1 MAAMMAMAPRRSRSA
16 TPTLASRP
24 DRRQPRASVPTSPPR
39 KPIRATLSWS
49 YAPSAVKEA
58 TGSATWSS
66 KGPTWAA
73 SSSSRSVRV
82 AATIRP
88 VSASTPRWSFLPDRR
103 FLAPCVSSSH
113 APAPQSFSPVLSTS
127 RCMGPVSRPAP
138 LSAPS
143 PRGFGRGPSSV
154 SARRHRVVWSGT
166 ARSSPSRPMTEP
178 ISPSVCRYASRNTA
192 LNVSAVRIAR
202 SEYAGCPPRLVRR
215 SASHASTASSENQ
228 TVKLPRRRRLSSY
241 SRQFVTLRFCSG
253 MWQRRAWFS
262 LKGKA
267 GIPGQTEG
275 CPATSIG
282 PRVPPVGSLQQRAVC
297 YLGLFDQAHQLD
309 LAHVDRTDDRDLA
322 ILKHSLDGGDA
333 ALHLRQLQNGLRI

>member
-1 MAAMMAMAPRRSRSA
+1 
-16 TPTLASRP
+16 
-24 DRRQPRASVPTSPPR
+24 
-39 KPIRATLSWS
+39 
-49 YAPSAVKEA
+49 
-58 TGSATWSS
+58 
-66 KGPTWAA
+66 
-73 SSSSRSVRV
+73 
-82 AATIRP
+82 
-88 VSASTPRWSFLPDRR
+88 
-103 FLAPCVSSSH
+103 
-113 APAPQSFSPVLSTS
+113 
-127 RCMGPVSRPAP
+127 MGPVSRPAP

-143 PRGFGRGPSSV
+143 PRGFGRGTSSV

-202 SEYAGCPPRLVRR
+202 SEYSGCPPRLVRR

-253 MWQRRAWFS
+253 MWWRRSWFS

-275 CPATSIG
+275 RPATSIG
-282 PRVPPVGSLQQRAVC
+282 PRVPPVGSLQQRGRDVLQSLDAGLGEEAHEAELHAV
-297 YLGLFDQAHQLD
+297 LLLEHVLVLIAQAHHR
-309 LAHVDRTDDRDLA
+309 AHVNVVERRQ
-322 ILKHSLDGGDA
+322 HGG
-333 ALHLRQLQNGLRI
+333 GVLRILQPPRDRLAQLGYAHALFARRVVRRGGRARLGRR

>member
-1 MAAMMAMAPRRSRSA
+1 
-16 TPTLASRP
+16 
-24 DRRQPRASVPTSPPR
+24 
-39 KPIRATLSWS
+39 
-49 YAPSAVKEA
+49 
-58 TGSATWSS
+58 
-66 KGPTWAA
+66 
-73 SSSSRSVRV
+73 
-82 AATIRP
+82 
-88 VSASTPRWSFLPDRR
+88 
-103 FLAPCVSSSH
+103 
-113 APAPQSFSPVLSTS
+113 
-127 RCMGPVSRPAP
+127 MGPVSRPAP

-143 PRGFGRGPSSV
+143 PRGFGRGTSSV

-202 SEYAGCPPRLVRR
+202 SEYSGCPPRLVRR

-253 MWQRRAWFS
+253 MWWRRAWFS

-282 PRVPPVGSLQQRAVC
+282 PRVPPVGSLQQRDLNPIEEATG
-297 YLGLFDQAHQLD
+297 YRRLTDEFGYSYADLAQILGKSRPHLNNMIRLLD
-309 LAHVDRTDDRDLA
+309 LAPEVKDLVVEGRITA
-322 ILKHSLDGGDA
+322 GHA
-333 ALHLRQLQNGLRI
+333 RALLTVKDPVMVARRI